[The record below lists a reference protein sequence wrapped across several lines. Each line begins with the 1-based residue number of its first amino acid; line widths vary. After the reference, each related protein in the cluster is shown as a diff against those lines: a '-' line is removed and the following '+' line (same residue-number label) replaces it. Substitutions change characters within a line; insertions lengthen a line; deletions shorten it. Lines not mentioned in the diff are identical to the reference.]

1 MPGGFLGGQGLD
13 YSRVMASRPDLEARH
28 RRRRAATRQS
38 LLDGARDLVEELPWS
53 HVSVELI
60 AERAGLT
67 RSGFYKHFPDKH
79 ALLVALIEEVG
90 SELTAVPAAWQ
101 NSAAGD
107 PRELLREAVA
117 ALVDKFHRH
126 GRLVRAL
133 ADEASTNDVLGAR
146 YAGLGATLCEAV
158 AKRIARD
165 NASGH
170 STIGDPEEVA
180 AALVWMNERFLLM
193 RFGQRPL
200 GDPDRTAAALAEIWI
215 RTLYGSS

>member
-1 MPGGFLGGQGLD
+1 
-13 YSRVMASRPDLEARH
+13 MASRPDLEARH
-28 RRRRAATRQS
+28 RQRRAATRQR
-38 LLDGARDLVEELPWS
+38 LLDSTRDLVEELPWS

-60 AERAGLT
+60 TERAGLT

-90 SELTAVPAAWQ
+90 SELTAVPAAWED
-101 NSAAGD
+101 SAAGD
-107 PRELLREAVA
+107 PRELLRDALA
-117 ALVDKFHRH
+117 ALVDTFHRD

-133 ADEASTNDVLGAR
+133 ADEAATNDEFGAR
-146 YAGLGATLCEAV
+146 YAALGATLSQAV

-165 NASGH
+165 NAGGQG
-170 STIGDPEEVA
+170 TIGDPEEVA
-180 AALVWMNERFLLM
+180 AALVWMNERFLLV

-200 GDPDRTAAALAEIWI
+200 GDPDRAAAALAEIWI